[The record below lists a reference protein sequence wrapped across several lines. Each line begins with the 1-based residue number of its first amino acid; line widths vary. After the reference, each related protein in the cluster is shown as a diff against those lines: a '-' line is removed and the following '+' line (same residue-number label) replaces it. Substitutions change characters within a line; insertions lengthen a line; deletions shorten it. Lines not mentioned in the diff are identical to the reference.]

1 MTLYGERESDFMS
14 NAFLEWRIGMEVKKG
29 LVYTNEKCIG
39 CNKCIS
45 VCPVA
50 TANHAVEIPD
60 GETQIFVDEDACI
73 ACGACFDAC
82 RHGARS
88 FNDDTER
95 FFEDLKNGAKMS
107 ILVAPAFMANYP
119 KEYEKYLGI
128 LKAAGVNHIISVSF
142 GADITTWAYLNYI
155 TSHNFLGG
163 ISQPCPAVVG
173 YIEKYLPEL
182 LPKLMPVHS
191 PMMCSAIYAK
201 KHMGINDKLAF
212 ISPCIAKKNEI
223 DDPNC
228 GGYIS
233 YNVTFAHLVE
243 YIKKHNLSGGE
254 VAKDEIEYGLG
265 SVYPMPGGLKENVY
279 WFLGEDIFIRQAE
292 GEKHMYEYLHQY
304 QERVEKGKK
313 LPFMV
318 DALNC
323 SQGCLYGTGVE
334 ESKAVGDDTLMNL
347 FDIRE
352 SSMKK
357 KGAWGKNMTP
367 KKRLAALNAQ
377 FKNLNLDDYIRHYTD
392 RSMQM
397 KNQKASEKDI
407 EKIFLDMGKD
417 TKEKRHIDC
426 SACGYANCS
435 AMAEAIYRGVN
446 NKDNCVHYAKD
457 LAMEETILAKEL
469 NEQVQRQAEDKL
481 KQAEEVAKILADIAA
496 HFDDMMHSLEEITAG
511 NDSNA
516 GESTEIAHD
525 MQDVSKFTSDMMEI
539 FQNIT
544 EFLGSI
550 ENNNAA
556 ISGIAAQTNLLS
568 LNASIEAARAGEAGR
583 GFNIVASEIKNLS
596 NSSKEA
602 AEESNYNSTEV
613 RRFMQ
618 TLIEQAENLSK
629 HILQVDERISNLAA
643 STEEISASTRMVET
657 LSRQIQ
663 EKLEEIKK
671 L

>member
-1 MTLYGERESDFMS
+1 
-14 NAFLEWRIGMEVKKG
+14 METKEG
-29 LVYTNEKCIG
+29 LVYTNDNCIG

-45 VCPVA
+45 VCPVV
-50 TANHAVEIPD
+50 TANYAVEDENGNKKIYVD
-60 GETQIFVDEDACI
+60 GDACI

-88 FNDDTER
+88 YNDDTER
-95 FFEDLKNGAKMS
+95 FFEDLKKGTKIS
-107 ILVAPAFMANYP
+107 ILLAPAFMANYP
-119 KEYEKYLGI
+119 DEYGKYLGI
-128 LKAAGVNHIISVSF
+128 LKEAGVNHIISVSF

-155 TSHNFLGG
+155 TANNFLGG

-173 YIEKYLPEL
+173 YIEKYMPEL

-201 KHMGINDKLAF
+201 KEMGIKDKLAF

-243 YIKKHNLSGGE
+243 YIKTHKLSAE
-254 VAKDEIEYGLG
+254 KLAKDEIEYGLG
-265 SVYPMPGGLKENVY
+265 SVYPMPGGLKENVF

-292 GEKHMYEYLHQY
+292 GEKHMYEYLHHY
-304 QERVEKGKK
+304 SERVQHGMK

-323 SQGCLYGTGVE
+323 AQGCLYGTGVE
-334 ESKAVGDDTLMNL
+334 ESKSVGDDVLMNL
-347 FDIRE
+347 FYIRE
-352 SSMKK
+352 NSMKK
-357 KGAWGKNMTP
+357 KGTWGQDLTP

-397 KNQKASEKDI
+397 KNEKPSQKEIDQ
-407 EKIFLDMGKD
+407 IFMSMGKT
-417 TKEKRHIDC
+417 TKEKCHIDC
-426 SACGYANCS
+426 SACGYSNCES
-435 AMAEAIYRGVN
+435 MAEAIYYGVN
-446 NKDNCVHYAKD
+446 TKENCVHFMRD
-457 LAMEETILAKEL
+457 LAMEETKHAREL
-469 NEQVQRQAEDKL
+469 NDQIQKQAEDKV
-481 KQAEEVAKILADIAA
+481 KQVEELGCILGEVSNY
-496 HFDDMMHSLEEITAG
+496 FDDMMHSLTDISAG

-516 GESTEIAHD
+516 EESTEIAND
-525 MQDVSKFTSDMMEI
+525 MQDVNRFTNDMMEKL
-539 FQNIT
+539 QNIT

-556 ISGIAAQTNLLS
+556 IAGIAAQTNLLS

-583 GFNIVASEIKNLS
+583 GFNIVAGEIKNLS

-613 RRFMQ
+613 RKFIQ
-618 TLIEQAENLSK
+618 NLIEEAENL
-629 HILQVDERISNLAA
+629 LQNVMHVDERISNLAA
-643 STEEISASTRMVET
+643 STQEISASTKMVET
-657 LSRQIQ
+657 FAKQIQ
-663 EKLEEIKK
+663 DKLEEIKNM
-671 L
+671 